1 MTEVMVMLVKMV
13 VVAGD
18 TMAEEMAMIKM
29 ETLKVLGK
37 IKERLQS
44 KWREGGGNQ
53 GSSGSGGGRA
63 DTGVDGHLD
72 CFQFLAIMSYAA
84 MNIHVQV
91 FVQTFFNSFDITIFY
106 HYCLC
111 HY

>member
-63 DTGVDGHLD
+63 DTGVDGD
-72 CFQFLAIMSYAA
+72 DGGGSVGFSSDRG
-84 MNIHVQV
+84 N
-91 FVQTFFNSFDITIFY
+91 NGKKW
-106 HYCLC
+106 
-111 HY
+111 